1 MSLDKSRIPKRG
13 NSSRKF
19 IPEKQRKTMT
29 DPFVDW
35 IKRSRS
41 DKRGTVSGRMVETRS
56 QKTSEERR
64 ELLEVEVNTDHTM
77 NDNQEV
83 NELEGRGRRLASEST
98 PVEQGQDFATS
109 TGTLDREEMSEL
121 SDISTEVA
129 ATRRSPT
136 DNTMMASG
144 TGKQTTSSS
153 FSERMKNTF
162 GNIFPFSMGG
172 GAGNDGESQEE
183 EDEEEQGDSGSQLS
197 LNSSIQESEAHV
209 GRETGTMDKFGVVT
223 TISKEANT
231 PGQSKDFAI
240 RASSEPQPGENKTR
254 GLGNALIDPETNKEE
269 MLKQRVKARISTS
282 TKLPGT
288 DRVTP
293 PLVTPLVDNGAAL
306 EEALNNIVDSL
317 GEQNEQMSI
326 RMSELERAVHI
337 ARERLREEINRNRQ
351 EVDRSEKRLKERTDE
366 HMTRNL
372 SRMTRE
378 AEQRELRLRADME
391 KLRIQQEQSLGTLDT
406 KIDAMM
412 ERRTQ
417 AIMDRL
423 DGLLSSKSGPKEGEP
438 NATHATGRSDSGNR
452 GHASPR
458 RSHVGQAGS
467 AHGDSDCRDAP
478 HTEPSTRCEDTQT
491 GHSRDAT
498 AMATAF
504 EPLNRSLETFLTRL
518 SETNERSEKSRRVF
532 KKPRCY
538 KDESDGCIDT
548 WIEVMKLHFEEED
561 LSERQECSALTSN
574 LEGTALNCVMAK
586 KQYQRDT
593 AEKIFEIL
601 LNRFGSGVQGHQAMM
616 RFEKRRQREDET
628 IDKFLDD
635 LEMLRRR
642 SQPDESNRRMNLAVA
657 SKFIDG
663 VKNDELRTM
672 LATHYTPLSTNAP
685 TPEELRLKSKE
696 YLLLK
701 PPSRSGYY
709 KNNYGNF
716 NNGPANQ
723 GNNWYKPRDDMDKR
737 RSCANC
743 SSTDHHVSACPAY
756 KQGMKAIGFS
766 LENEDASE
774 LDHEDFMR
782 GVIAKFGP
790 RCFFCN
796 LEGHFKSDCPQFW
809 DAVADIK
816 HPRHEEALSGVKASK
831 ARLLSE
837 AEARRK
843 DKPQELVAK
852 KMQAVTEEA
861 REPEPATAADDFKI
875 DYRAAARDAINRV
888 QQELVTKEI
897 EQKVK
902 LELEN
907 EKLQEQLNA
916 FEATEV
922 EEAKAPSSLSMKLNV
937 ISFQRFGMAPQG
949 SKIQSIISVAGHQVI
964 RCLSEPSEF
973 TLMHLDTYA
982 DYLRQMEPRTESR
995 AVRALLTTGGP
1006 RMKKLHGRYL
1016 EVYGP
1021 YQVMLNVDGISIYT
1035 RTYVTTDDDQIGQ
1048 IYLGEEELK
1057 VRRIGHDA
1065 MMEQDAVHI
1074 GYEADVTA
1082 HLLDTN
1088 GTKIGVT
1095 GLLDTGAV
1103 VSVMPIKTWE
1113 RMGFTR
1119 EDLIPTNLRLA
1130 AANRGAIYV
1139 AGRTPIMVLHM
1150 GGRDI
1155 WMSFL
1160 VVENLDDTDQFIL
1173 GRDFVRNFDVMID
1186 LNNGLIRIR
1195 NPDRKYVKRPIN
1207 RIITEEN
1214 KVPVFFG

>member
-1 MSLDKSRIPKRG
+1 
-13 NSSRKF
+13 
-19 IPEKQRKTMT
+19 MT

-35 IKRSRS
+35 IKRAGT
-41 DKRGTVSGRMVETRS
+41 DKGETVSGRMVETRS
-56 QKTSEERR
+56 QKTSEERK
-64 ELLEVEVNTDHTM
+64 ELLEVEVNTDHAM

-83 NELEGRGRRLASEST
+83 HGLEGRGRRMASEST
-98 PVEQGQDFATS
+98 PVEQGHDFATS

-121 SDISTEVA
+121 SDISTEIA

-136 DNTMMASG
+136 DNTMMAGG
-144 TGKQTTSSS
+144 TEKQTTSSS
-153 FSERMKNTF
+153 FSERMRNTL
-162 GNIFPFSMGG
+162 GNIFQFTMGG
-172 GAGNDGESQEE
+172 GAGNEVESQEE
-183 EDEEEQGDSGSQLS
+183 EVEGEQGDFGSQVS
-197 LNSSIQESEAHV
+197 LNSSTQENEAYV

-223 TISKEANT
+223 TISKDANT
-231 PGQSKDFAI
+231 PGQSRGFAI
-240 RASSEPQPGENKTR
+240 MTNSEPQTGESRNR
-254 GLGNALIDPETNKEE
+254 GLGNALANPEVDKE
-269 MLKQRVKARISTS
+269 KTSRQRVKARISTS

-288 DRVTP
+288 
-293 PLVTPLVDNGAAL
+293 
-306 EEALNNIVDSL
+306 DSL

-337 ARERLREEINRNRQ
+337 ERESLREEINRNRQ
-351 EVDRSEKRLKERTDE
+351 EVGRSGKRLKERTDE
-366 HMTRNL
+366 HMAKNL

-378 AEQRELRLRADME
+378 AEQRELRLRDKME

-438 NATHATGRSDSGNR
+438 NSGGPSREPRVNFNEHQKRKTYGSTRGRGSSSGYATRGNGTWGPNSRTSSTENRQTSNERPTQGTHATGRSDSHNR
-452 GHASPR
+452 GHASPGK
-458 RSHVGQAGS
+458 SHVGQAGNT
-467 AHGDSDCRDAP
+467 HGDSDCRDAP
-478 HTEPSTRCEDTQT
+478 HTEPLTRGEDTQA

-518 SETNERSEKSRRVF
+518 SRTNERSEKSRRVF
-532 KKPRCY
+532 QKPRCY

-561 LSERQECSALTSN
+561 LSERQECSARTSN

-635 LEMLRRR
+635 LEMLRRL

-657 SKFIDG
+657 SNFIDG

-743 SSTDHHVSACPAY
+743 SSTDHHVSVCPTY
-756 KQGMKAIGFS
+756 KQGMKAIRFS
-766 LENEDASE
+766 LEDEDASE
-774 LDHEDFMR
+774 LDQEDFMR
-782 GVIAKFGP
+782 GLIAKFGP

-796 LEGHFKSDCPQFW
+796 LEGHFISDFPQFW

-816 HPRHEEALSGVKASK
+816 HPRHEGALSGVKASK

-843 DKPQELVAK
+843 DKPRELAAK
-852 KMQAVTEEA
+852 KE
-861 REPEPATAADDFKI
+861 
-875 DYRAAARDAINRV
+875 
-888 QQELVTKEI
+888 
-897 EQKVK
+897 
-902 LELEN
+902 
-907 EKLQEQLNA
+907 
-916 FEATEV
+916 
-922 EEAKAPSSLSMKLNV
+922 
-937 ISFQRFGMAPQG
+937 
-949 SKIQSIISVAGHQVI
+949 
-964 RCLSEPSEF
+964 
-973 TLMHLDTYA
+973 
-982 DYLRQMEPRTESR
+982 
-995 AVRALLTTGGP
+995 
-1006 RMKKLHGRYL
+1006 
-1016 EVYGP
+1016 
-1021 YQVMLNVDGISIYT
+1021 
-1035 RTYVTTDDDQIGQ
+1035 
-1048 IYLGEEELK
+1048 
-1057 VRRIGHDA
+1057 
-1065 MMEQDAVHI
+1065 
-1074 GYEADVTA
+1074 
-1082 HLLDTN
+1082 
-1088 GTKIGVT
+1088 
-1095 GLLDTGAV
+1095 
-1103 VSVMPIKTWE
+1103 
-1113 RMGFTR
+1113 
-1119 EDLIPTNLRLA
+1119 
-1130 AANRGAIYV
+1130 
-1139 AGRTPIMVLHM
+1139 
-1150 GGRDI
+1150 
-1155 WMSFL
+1155 
-1160 VVENLDDTDQFIL
+1160 
-1173 GRDFVRNFDVMID
+1173 
-1186 LNNGLIRIR
+1186 
-1195 NPDRKYVKRPIN
+1195 
-1207 RIITEEN
+1207 
-1214 KVPVFFG
+1214 